1 MEWGHPR
8 FHDTGN
14 KYIYSQSSQGEN
26 LVSAVFQEGV
36 GKRKKKV
43 KTKAQ
48 TTIIIV
54 HWTVFMARSFLSF
67 NQLFPQKQI
76 QVTFLLL
83 LSRIFYFG

>member
-36 GKRKKKV
+36 WKRKKK
-43 KTKAQ
+43 KESENKSAENNYISTLDW
-48 TTIIIV
+48 I
-54 HWTVFMARSFLSF
+54 
-67 NQLFPQKQI
+67 LF
-76 QVTFLLL
+76 VV
-83 LSRIFYFG
+83 